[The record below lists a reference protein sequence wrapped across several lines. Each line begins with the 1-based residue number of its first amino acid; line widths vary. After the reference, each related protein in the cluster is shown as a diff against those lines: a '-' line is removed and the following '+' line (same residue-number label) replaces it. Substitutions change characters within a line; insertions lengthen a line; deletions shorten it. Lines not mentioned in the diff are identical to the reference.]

1 MTSSSLAPFRSRDF
15 SVMWVG
21 ALCSNIGTWMETVA
35 LGYYVA
41 DTTGR
46 ASWSAVVAAAGF
58 VPGAIVGPVGSAMA
72 DRLRRRRVLIVTNTV
87 AALIAA
93 VLAWWVGTGDATP
106 AGLAA
111 LAFVAGAVVM
121 FGFPSFQVALPD
133 LVPREHLVAA
143 VGLSNAQW
151 NLGRIVG
158 PALAAIAIGIGGIEV
173 ALWCNAVSFLAVIAS
188 VLLVRLPHRPGERRP
203 VFAALAD
210 GVRFARTTPAMRRMV
225 AVMLAVVFVGAPFIA
240 LVPQIATNVF
250 GGSESATSILV
261 TCQGIGAVAAAVT
274 LGGATERL
282 GSWRLLVLS
291 SFAFCGALVVY
302 GAAPVFAVAAVALA
316 SIGLTYGYV
325 FTSFAGIAQQ
335 VAPDEMRGR
344 VLAVNSF
351 VLGTMYPLGLL
362 VQGVVA
368 DITSLRVVTAGSGV
382 VLAVVLVVMRITRPV
397 AVVAAE
403 QTVGAIR

>member
-1 MTSSSLAPFRSRDF
+1 MTSTSLAPFRSRDF

-35 LGYYVA
+35 LGYHVA
-41 DTTGR
+41 DTTGK

-72 DRLRRRRVLIVTNTV
+72 DRLRRRRVLLVTNAV
-87 AALIAA
+87 AAVIAA

-121 FGFPSFQVALPD
+121 FGFPSFQVSLPD
-133 LVPREHLVAA
+133 LVPRDQLVAA

-158 PALAAIAIGIGGIEV
+158 PALAAIAIAVGGIEA

-225 AVMLAVVFVGAPFIA
+225 AVMIAVVFIGAPFIA

-274 LGGATERL
+274 LGGTSARL
-282 GSWRLLVLS
+282 GSWRVLVLS
-291 SFAFCGALVVY
+291 SFAFCAALAVY

-316 SIGLTYGYV
+316 LIGVSYGYA

-362 VQGVVA
+362 VQGVIA
-368 DITSLRVVTAGSGV
+368 DATSLRVVTAGSGV
-382 VLAVVLVVMRITRPV
+382 VLAAVLVAMRITRPV

-403 QTVGAIR
+403 HTVGAAT